1 MRHAH
6 EPATTPSDHR
16 GHMHDHHHHDHDH
29 DHGLNPADGP
39 AVRRALW
46 FALAVN
52 AAMFAVEFGGALA
65 ADSVALLAD
74 AVDFL
79 GDATSYGISLAVLGL
94 AAAWRARVAWLKG
107 ATMLLWGVAVLAVA
121 AWNAWHGSLPAA
133 SAMGAIGA
141 LALVANVI
149 VAAVL
154 YRHRNGD
161 ANLRSVWLCSR
172 NDALGNL
179 AVLAAALGVFGSGR
193 AWPDLAVAVLMGV
206 LAITAGLAV
215 LRQAREE
222 LQAHAQPPTAHDHR
236 A

>member
-1 MRHAH
+1 MSHACDHEHAH
-6 EPATTPSDHR
+6 AHGHAPDPS
-16 GHMHDHHHHDHDH
+16 
-29 DHGLNPADGP
+29 AGP
-39 AVRRALW
+39 GVRRALW

-79 GDATSYGISLAVLGL
+79 GDAASYAVSLAVLGL
-94 AAAWRARVAWLKG
+94 AAAWRSRVAWLKG
-107 ATMLLWGVAVLAVA
+107 ATMLLWGAAVLVVA
-121 AWNAWHGSLPAA
+121 AWNAWHGSTPAA

-179 AVLAAALGVFGSGR
+179 AVLAAALGVFGSGS

-222 LQAHAQPPTAHDHR
+222 LREPPKPPVAHDHL